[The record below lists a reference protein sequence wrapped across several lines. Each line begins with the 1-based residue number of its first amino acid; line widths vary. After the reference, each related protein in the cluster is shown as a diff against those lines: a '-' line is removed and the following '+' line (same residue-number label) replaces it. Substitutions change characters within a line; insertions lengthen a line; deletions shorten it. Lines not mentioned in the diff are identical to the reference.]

1 MSYFVKAFLHNKSSV
16 KSLYFNILS
25 KTLIKAEKAFHSKYR
40 KVSFVDAA
48 SGEMRYVL
56 DSSRST
62 NDTSLWDVANREN
75 ISTVI
80 IALPVP
86 KYASDQCLI
95 STPAMI
101 LQGCR

>member
-16 KSLYFNILS
+16 KPLYFNIVS

-40 KVSFVDAA
+40 KVSFVD
-48 SGEMRYVL
+48 
-56 DSSRST
+56 DTNRSA

-80 IALPVP
+80 IALPVA

>member
-1 MSYFVKAFLHNKSSV
+1 
-16 KSLYFNILS
+16 
-25 KTLIKAEKAFHSKYR
+25 
-40 KVSFVDAA
+40 
-48 SGEMRYVL
+48 MRYVL

-80 IALPVP
+80 IALPVA
-86 KYASDQCLI
+86 KYASDQYLI

>member
-1 MSYFVKAFLHNKSSV
+1 MSYFVKAFLHDKSSV
-16 KSLYFNILS
+16 KPLYFNILS
-25 KTLIKAEKAFHSKYR
+25 KTLIKAEKAFYSKYR
-40 KVSFVDAA
+40 KVSFVHAA

-80 IALPVP
+80 IALPVT
-86 KYASDQCLI
+86 KYTSDQCLI

>member
-16 KSLYFNILS
+16 KPLYFKIVS

-48 SGEMRYVL
+48 SGEMRYVH
-56 DSSRST
+56 DTNRSA

-80 IALPVP
+80 IALPVA

>member
-16 KSLYFNILS
+16 KPLYFNILS
-25 KTLIKAEKAFHSKYR
+25 KTLIKVEKAFHSKYR
-40 KVSFVDAA
+40 KVSFVDVA
-48 SGEMRYVL
+48 SGEMRHVH
-56 DSSRST
+56 DTNRSA

-80 IALPVP
+80 IALPVA